1 MTSSEIRKTFL
12 EFFRSKDHEV
22 IQSSPL
28 MPGNDPTLLF
38 TNAGMV
44 QFKTVFLGEEKR
56 HFRRAASSQKCL
68 RAGGKQSDLENVG
81 HTSRHHTF
89 FEMLGNFSFG
99 DYFKKEA
106 IQFAWE
112 LLTEHFKLPK
122 EKLWITIYE
131 DDDESAELWKNIT
144 DVSVERIVRLGAKD
158 NFWQMGDTG
167 PCGPC
172 SEIIIDQGRDIGCG
186 RPGCAVGCDCD
197 RYLELW
203 NLVFMQY
210 SRDKSG
216 KLHPLPQPSID
227 TGMGLERI
235 AAVLQGKSNNFDI
248 DLFQPIIS
256 SICAHSRKSY
266 GADRET
272 DTAIRVVA
280 DHIRAVTFLLA
291 EGLVP
296 LNEGRGYVLRRIIR
310 RASRYTKMLGID
322 KPMLYRLCDSVAE
335 TMSDVYPEI
344 TEEMPRIREMLRVEE
359 ERFNKTLEQ
368 GLLLLNGIIKDAK
381 NSGKNIIDGSD
392 LFRLYDTYGFPLDIA
407 RDVAEENSL
416 KIDEPGFHREMEI
429 QKTKA
434 RASWTGEEAAVAT
447 VYRDLSD
454 KYKETEFLGYE
465 TLESDATVLAII
477 INGKIVDR
485 IAAGSEGE
493 ILLDKTP
500 FYAESGGQ
508 AGDTGELRADNMTA
522 IVSDTN
528 KPFRGLFIHRVKV
541 KKGAI
546 EKGSGIHCSVDQG
559 KRAATMRNHTATHL
573 LHSALGNLLGGHIR
587 QSGSYVSP
595 ERLRFDFTHFHS
607 LDQETLDAI
616 EDDVNSNILK
626 NAKVDTSVLAREE
639 AIESGAVALFGE
651 KYGDK
656 VRVITIP
663 GISSELCGG
672 THVNATGDIGLFK
685 ILSEGSV
692 ASGIRRI
699 EAVTGDKAFSY
710 LRNTEKELKKISEIL
725 KVSDNPAERLIKTLS
740 EMKELEKAVEKLKG
754 KSAADNSTK
763 IMENVRDINGVK
775 VIAHRI
781 DGMEQKDLRVMADN
795 IRDRLR
801 SGIILLASVKGGQ
814 ASMVTMVTKDLESRF
829 NAGQIL
835 KNIAAAAGG
844 RGGGKADLAQG
855 GAKDIKKLDKAL
867 ESLYDIIKAIESR
880 QAETCS

>member
-1 MTSSEIRKTFL
+1 
-12 EFFRSKDHEV
+12 
-22 IQSSPL
+22 

-725 KVSDNPAERLIKTLS
+725 KVSYNPAERLIKTLS